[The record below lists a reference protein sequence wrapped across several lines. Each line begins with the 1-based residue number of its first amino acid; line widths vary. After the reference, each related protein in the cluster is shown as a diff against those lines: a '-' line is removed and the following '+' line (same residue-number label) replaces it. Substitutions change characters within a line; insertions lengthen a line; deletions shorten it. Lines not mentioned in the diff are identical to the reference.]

1 MMIAR
6 WQIEARFGQKQTVI
20 DSLKKWCDEI
30 GTQIGWTSDKT
41 RIATGSIGVR
51 EAVVELEVQLEDL
64 ADLNASWAKLGSIEA
79 HAAWSK
85 EIEPYIVSGS
95 PRWQVY
101 RVD

>member
-6 WQIEARFGQKQTVI
+6 WHIEARFGQKQTVI
-20 DSLKKWCDEI
+20 DSLKKWCDDV

-85 EIEPYIVSGS
+85 EIEPHIVSGS
-95 PRWQVY
+95 PIWEIY
-101 RVD
+101 RVV

>member
-6 WQIEARFGQKQTVI
+6 WHIEARFGQKQAVI
-20 DSLKKWCDEI
+20 DSLKKWCDDV

-41 RIATGSIGVR
+41 RIATGSIGVG

-79 HAAWSK
+79 HAAWSE

-95 PRWQVY
+95 PIWEIY
-101 RVD
+101 RVA

>member
-6 WQIEARFGQKQTVI
+6 WHIEARFGQKQTVI

-30 GTQIGWTSDKT
+30 GTRIGWTSDKT

-64 ADLNASWAKLGSIEA
+64 ADLNASWAKLGTIEA
-79 HAAWSK
+79 QAAWSK
-85 EIEPYIVSGS
+85 EIEPYVVSGS
-95 PRWQVY
+95 TGWEIY
-101 RVD
+101 RVV